1 MPSEKVLL
9 GKQQIFA
16 DLKEKLSAAA
26 AGVIVDYKGIT
37 VAQDTKLRKDLRE
50 AGVEYMV
57 VKNTLLGIAAK
68 DVGLDDIIPSL
79 NGTTALAVSSDHV
92 AAAKI
97 LSKYAD
103 ESKGKFS
110 VKCGFVDGGVIDAD
124 GVKALAK
131 LPSREVLIAQVLGGF
146 NAPISGFANVLNAN
160 LRGLVVALN
169 AIAEKQSA

>member
-9 GKQQIFA
+9 EKQQIVA
-16 DLKEKLSAAA
+16 DLKEKLSSAA

-50 AGVEYMV
+50 AGVDYMV

-68 DVGLDDIIPSL
+68 DVGLDDILPSL
-79 NGTTALAVSSDHV
+79 SGTTALAVSSDHV

-103 ESKGKFS
+103 DSKGKFS
-110 VKCGFVDGGVIDAD
+110 VKCGFVDGGVIDAN

-146 NAPISGFANVLNAN
+146 NAPITGFANVLNAN

>member
-1 MPSEKVLL
+1 MPSEKILL
-9 GKQQIFA
+9 EKQQIVA
-16 DLKEKLSAAA
+16 DLKDKLSAAA

-37 VAQDTKLRKDLRE
+37 VAQDTKLRKELRE

-68 DVGLDDIIPSL
+68 EVGLEDIIPTL

-97 LSKYAD
+97 LDKYAE
-103 ESKGKFS
+103 ESKGKFT
-110 VKCGFVDGGVIDAD
+110 VKCGFVDGGVIDAN

-131 LPSREVLIAQVLGGF
+131 LPAREVLIAQVLGGL

>member
-9 GKQQIFA
+9 EKQQIVA
-16 DLKEKLSAAA
+16 SLKDKLSGAA

-68 DVGLDDIIPSL
+68 DAGLDGIIPSL
-79 NGTTALAVSSDHV
+79 SGTTALAVSGDHV

-103 ESKGKFS
+103 DSRGKFS

>member
-9 GKQQIFA
+9 GKQQIVA

-26 AGVIVDYKGIT
+26 AGVIVDYNGIT

>member
-9 GKQQIFA
+9 GKQQIVA
-16 DLKEKLSAAA
+16 DLKEKLSDAA

-103 ESKGKFS
+103 ESKGKFT